1 MKLLAPLVPG
11 TFYCAGVN
19 YRSHVIKMAAKRNA
33 EPKFPDAADIGY
45 RSPNAIIANGEAIV
59 KPKDAGNEFQYEA
72 ELVAIVGKKGKNIPK
87 EKALEHVFGWTIG
100 NDVSERAWQRGD
112 RTMWRGKDTDTFK
125 PMGPWIVTGLD
136 YRKMRTIVK
145 LDGKEVENFAT
156 GDMIFSV
163 EDFIERMT
171 KYVTI
176 HPGDVIWMGTDGV
189 PENMRPGQT
198 CEIEITGIGKL
209 ANPIV
214 LESSGR
220 ARAAG
225 ILQVVMAEVP
235 TSGRLLLRAL
245 QYSPASGLGTP
256 CLPSGGNPPP
266 LPFPSRG
273 EGDYLKA
280 AMTLEA
286 AIRPNLRDR
295 YCHCEERMLRSNL
308 DGGTRL
314 LRFARNDS
322 RKECAPFER
331 ITL

>member
-1 MKLLAPLVPG
+1 MIWCRFETGGEIAYGTIEGETVTLVEGIPWGGHRATSRTYPLKSVKLLAPIIPG

-45 RSPNAIIANGEAIV
+45 RSPNAIIASGEAIV
-59 KPKDAGNEFQYEA
+59 KPKDAGDEFQYEA
-72 ELVAIVGKKGKNIPK
+72 ELVAIVGKAGKNIPK
-87 EKALEHVFGWTIG
+87 ERALEHVFGWTIG

-112 RTMWRGKDTDTFK
+112 RTMWRGKDADTFK
-125 PMGPWIVTGLD
+125 PMGPWIVTGAD

-163 EDFIERMT
+163 EDFIARMT

-209 ANPIV
+209 VNPIV
-214 LESSGR
+214 LE
-220 ARAAG
+220 
-225 ILQVVMAEVP
+225 
-235 TSGRLLLRAL
+235 
-245 QYSPASGLGTP
+245 
-256 CLPSGGNPPP
+256 
-266 LPFPSRG
+266 
-273 EGDYLKA
+273 K
-280 AMTLEA
+280 
-286 AIRPNLRDR
+286 
-295 YCHCEERMLRSNL
+295 
-308 DGGTRL
+308 
-314 LRFARNDS
+314 
-322 RKECAPFER
+322 
-331 ITL
+331 